1 MDTRTRNDLI
11 WIVILA
17 VLVVVVG
24 RFFWGFG
31 WGLTIAT
38 ALLVSLVRLA
48 YAWYARR
55 TWR

>member
-17 VLVVVVG
+17 ALVVVTA
-24 RFFWGFG
+24 RFFWEAS
-31 WGLTIAT
+31 WGTTIAT
-38 ALLVSLVRLA
+38 AVLVSLGRLV